1 MSICPA
7 KAPANL
13 IGINALPKRRQLLR
27 GYMRDA
33 ADLQATPESVGTV
46 RIIVVPHCTQQ
57 WVTSSR
63 PVAAAPSASSAGSI
77 AVITILCTQTGQG
90 TSRDG
95 KRDGLTSW

>member
-1 MSICPA
+1 MPICPA
-7 KAPANL
+7 TAPAKL

-33 ADLQATPESVGTV
+33 ADLQATPGSMGTV

-77 AVITILCTQTGQG
+77 AVNPHNSH
-90 TSRDG
+90 TSDPPNAPEG
-95 KRDGLTSW
+95 ALEP